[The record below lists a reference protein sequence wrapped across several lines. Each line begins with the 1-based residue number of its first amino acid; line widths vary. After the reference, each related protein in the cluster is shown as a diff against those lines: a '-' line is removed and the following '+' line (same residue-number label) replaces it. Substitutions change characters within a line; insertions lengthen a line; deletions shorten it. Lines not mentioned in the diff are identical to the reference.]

1 MNMITKVMSYLKAT
15 HGHRSMRREH
25 QIASGLSADE
35 FISIYDNYH
44 EWCMIIAALV
54 TTHDRLNDCDVKNMI
69 EKLFERNE
77 RK

>member
-1 MNMITKVMSYLKAT
+1 MSMTDKVISYLRAT

-35 FISIYDNYH
+35 FISIYDNYD
-44 EWCMIIAALV
+44 EWCMIIAVLV